1 LRVDL
6 NVLSETA
13 IAELLAAN
21 PTAMFRPLLTDG
33 EKVVVGFDA
42 AAFTGLLDGQRVGEN
57 A

>member
-1 LRVDL
+1 MRVDL